1 MASISVA
8 STADTAGDG
17 AAAFPPRQ
25 LELSAE
31 DERTLIAVANQIVS
45 ETLEASEAFE
55 ADGRVVRDDQWKL
68 VKARENLQ
76 VFRSRRRL
84 QPHYAQ
90 SHGDAEFAPGR
101 PQLYSVS
108 EDALRAFFVDE
119 WMENMSSST
128 TAETISTS
136 SSSSHSS
143 SSLRRTTSLY
153 DDRSVLEAAKPV
165 KIPLVLGTGVVQG
178 TIEDAGFGALA
189 STEQMWQMRD
199 VGNRNVSLNQAR
211 ILARIHGPTKDD
223 PFRFLGVKWSIR
235 APLRPIVQQRDFLAV
250 ESTGMATDSSGQRVF
265 YYLNHSIELPQV
277 PEYPDIIR
285 AGLTIC
291 YIARAATPA
300 TPGITSVY
308 CQGFLDGRGRM
319 FEQVGTALLGAAIS
333 NVSSIIEVSY
343 AKKLVW
349 LVQAKQTSASRSS
362 SSSTACACCS
372 KGFTSFAN
380 PFGSRGRCTLCD
392 RVCWSYFLPGQR
404 QRELTVNLW
413 HCPGYLQTMCCQE
426 ADPNAG
432 GPPRRPTNAA
442 SDVRVLRR
450 VHPSRETASSS
461 RRRSCNVARVIDNIR
476 RTNQAEFSPIRRCY
490 PMSG

>member
-55 ADGRVVRDDQWKL
+55 ADGRV
-68 VKARENLQ
+68 
-76 VFRSRRRL
+76 
-84 QPHYAQ
+84 
-90 SHGDAEFAPGR
+90 SHADAEFAPGR

-119 WMENMSSST
+119 WMENMSSSA
-128 TAETISTS
+128 TAETTSTS
-136 SSSSHSS
+136 SSSSRSS

-153 DDRSVLEAAKPV
+153 DDRSVLEAAKPI

-199 VGNRNVSLNQAR
+199 VGNRDVSLNQAR

-291 YIARAATPA
+291 YIARAASPA

-319 FEQVGTALLGAAIS
+319 IEQVGTALLGAAIS

-349 LVQAKQTSASRSS
+349 LVQAKQTSAPRSS

-372 KGFTSFAN
+372 KRFTSFVN

-392 RVCWSYFLPGQR
+392 RDICRQCVVKKPIPMPEDHRGGRQTLPRTFEFCVECILRAKQ
-404 QRELTVNLW
+404 L
-413 HCPGYLQTMCCQE
+413 PA
-426 ADPNAG
+426 AD
-432 GPPRRPTNAA
+432 
-442 SDVRVLRR
+442 
-450 VHPSRETASSS
+450 
-461 RRRSCNVARVIDNIR
+461 VAL
-476 RTNQAEFSPIRRCY
+476 AMLPE
-490 PMSG
+490 